1 MTATA
6 RLLKQR
12 SVGQVKLRM
21 EAGGV
26 AVLREAGSSKCR
38 IPPGSR
44 EAILINTSGGLAGG
58 DSVFIEAAAGANAE
72 LVLTTQAAER
82 VYRTLGPAADVKV
95 RLQAAPGATLKW
107 MPHETIVFE
116 QGALTRSLNVELAD
130 DATFLAVE
138 PMVFGR
144 HAMGEVVKSV
154 SVHDQWSIKQNGK
167 LVHAENFRL
176 GPEWSSSKATFGSA
190 CAMATVLL
198 VSPLAE
204 SLIDAVRGVLGPED
218 GASAWNGKLI
228 ARLLARDGFELRKVL
243 LQVLGV
249 VMGRDKLPKTWT
261 F

>member
-12 SVGQVKLRM
+12 SVGHVKLRM
-21 EAGGV
+21 EAGGI

-38 IPPGSR
+38 IPPHSR

-82 VYRTLGPAADVKV
+82 VYRSLGPAADVKV
-95 RLQAAPGATLKW
+95 RLQAAPGATLMW
-107 MPHETIVFE
+107 MPNETIVFE
-116 QGALTRSLNVELAD
+116 RGALTRLLDVELAE

-138 PMVFGR
+138 PLVFGR
-144 HAMGEVVKSV
+144 HAMGEVVQSV
-154 SVHDQWSIKQNGK
+154 SVHDRWAVRRSGQ
-167 LVHAENFRL
+167 LLHAENFRL
-176 GPEWSSSKATFGSA
+176 GPEWPDSKATFGNA

-198 VSPLAE
+198 VSPQAE
-204 SLIDAVRGVLGPED
+204 SLVDAVRTVLGPDD
-218 GASAWNGKLI
+218 GASAWNGKLV
-228 ARLLARDGFELRKVL
+228 ARLLAIDGFEMRKVL
-243 LQVLGV
+243 LQVLSV
-249 VMGRDKLPKTWT
+249 VMGSDKLPKTWT

>member
-1 MTATA
+1 MTAVA
-6 RLLKQR
+6 HLLKQR
-12 SVGQVKLRM
+12 SVGHVKLRM
-21 EAGGV
+21 EAGGI

-58 DSVFIEAAAGANAE
+58 DSVVIEAAAGADAE

-82 VYRTLGPAADVKV
+82 VYRSLGPAADVKV
-95 RLQAAPGATLKW
+95 RLQAAPGATLMW

-116 QGALTRSLNVELAD
+116 QGALTRCLDIELAD

-144 HAMGEVVKSV
+144 HAMGEVVQSV
-154 SVHDQWSIKQNGK
+154 SVHDRWSVRRDGK
-167 LVHAENFRL
+167 LIHAENFRM
-176 GPEWSSSKATFGSA
+176 GPEWPKSKATFGSS

-198 VSPLAE
+198 VSPNAE
-204 SLIDAVRGVLGPED
+204 SLIDAVRAVLGPDD

-228 ARLLARDGFELRKVL
+228 ARLLAKDGFEMRKVL
-243 LQVLGV
+243 LQVLSV
-249 VMGRDKLPKTWT
+249 VMGREKLPKTWT